1 MNKKT
6 FTYKKS
12 GVNIDAADKFVNF
25 ISRISSKKK
34 AIKSSNNIGGFGS
47 ISNIPAQIKN
57 LKLLHVLMVWELKLK

>member
-25 ISRISSKKK
+25 ISKISSKKK
-34 AIKSSNNIGGFGS
+34 AIKSLI
-47 ISNIPAQIKN
+47 I
-57 LKLLHVLMVWELKLK
+57 